1 MCRRSGHTV
10 LIIPDLCSIETL
22 RNYIDTVI
30 KSDGGGSGGSG
41 GGSTTTMT
49 DDGGG
54 SDSCTSGCWE
64 EQ

>member
-41 GGSTTTMT
+41 GGSTTTT
-49 DDGGG
+49 DDGSG
-54 SDSCTSGCWE
+54 SDSCSSGCWE